1 MYCSINYLLAQYS
14 KIITIWPMSELLF
27 HNWVWNI
34 IYDFLNVDF
43 TGSKRVLADSFLDNL
58 IRLVIKLFTEIW
70 KMNLFQFFTL
80 TIYFVYLYTNDIL
93 ENFLTFVNSHCIT
106 MTKVF
111 CQVFLPSISGG
122 EGEWLQCDCNLWL
135 AFQQVEKHFDCI
147 LVTDIVVFD
156 KLCNVVHIGIRL
168 D

>member
-1 MYCSINYLLAQYS
+1 MYYSINYLLAYNS

-27 HNWVWNI
+27 HYWVWNV
-34 IYDFLNVDF
+34 IYDSLDVNF
-43 TGSKRVLADSFLDNL
+43 TSSKRVLADSFLDNL

-111 CQVFLPSISGG
+111 CQAFLPSISGG
-122 EGEWLQCDCNLWL
+122 EIVSLDCHWGRETLL
-135 AFQQVEKHFDCI
+135 QQVNQHCNSIFTVD
-147 LVTDIVVFD
+147 LMRFD
-156 KLCNVVHIGIRL
+156 KVCNVFTACIGL
-168 D
+168 Y